1 MILSKRDVMK
11 FIITIN
17 IIYALSEI
25 LLMTVYET
33 NFYFSW
39 KTFTTFDLKIDRV
52 TQTRIRQVFQNF
64 CEFFKSL
71 EQ

>member
-1 MILSKRDVMK
+1 MILSKRNVTK

-39 KTFTTFDLKIDRV
+39 KAFTTFGLKIGRV
-52 TQTRIRQVFQNF
+52 NVDENSASVSKFLWIF
-64 CEFFKSL
+64 
-71 EQ
+71 

>member
-1 MILSKRDVMK
+1 MILSKRNVTK

-39 KTFTTFDLKIDRV
+39 KAFTTSDLMIV
-52 TQTRIRQVFQNF
+52 
-64 CEFFKSL
+64 
-71 EQ
+71 